1 MDLVLVLILAL
12 LLILITV
19 SSSCGVKNE
28 KYVVTGHNENAN
40 MLAEFNKKVE
50 KFSNL
55 REHFQGSDAEDSVE
69 DKITAALTGEK
80 KSRAEQKMDEKLKLA
95 EKKQKLA
102 ELQAATAALEKD
114 KTQAEQ
120 DTKMMEQGNSDS
132 VPEFYRNYK

>member
-1 MDLVLVLILAL
+1 MDLVLVLLLAL

-80 KSRAEQKMDEKLKLA
+80 KSRAEQKMDEKLKKEGLIKIYIPFLNFT
-95 EKKQKLA
+95 EITCK
-102 ELQAATAALEKD
+102 
-114 KTQAEQ
+114 
-120 DTKMMEQGNSDS
+120 
-132 VPEFYRNYK
+132 FYINL